1 MSNDVYYKELTIE
14 EFKNFHRPLDDFR
27 KDMYV
32 QGGHYSDALRET
44 FGNNI
49 LMPISKA
56 LKVTEGYDYLL
67 TWSLIKDKTGL
78 YLKSSRDLMNAIG
91 FVVCKIPYEKKE
103 ISKLRVYI
111 TKI

>member
-1 MSNDVYYKELTIE
+1 MSNNVYYKELTIE
-14 EFKNFHRPLDDFR
+14 EFKGFHMPFDDFR

-32 QGGHYSDALRET
+32 QGGQYSDALRET

-56 LKVTEGYDYLL
+56 LRVTEGYTYLS
-67 TWSLIKDKTGL
+67 TWSLIKDETGL

-111 TKI
+111 TRI